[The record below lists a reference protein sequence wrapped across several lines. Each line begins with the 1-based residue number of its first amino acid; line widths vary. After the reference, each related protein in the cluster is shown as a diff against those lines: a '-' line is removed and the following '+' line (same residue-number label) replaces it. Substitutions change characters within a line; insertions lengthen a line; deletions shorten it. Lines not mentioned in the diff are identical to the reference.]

1 MNMDSVKDLVKNL
14 VKFAGLFIISFI
26 VIYLSLALFTSYGTN
41 IQKQDR
47 ISELTSYLE
56 VEDEKEVI
64 NPDTLEKETKYTF
77 TTKDDEKTYNKLV
90 KEYNSLNHAVNEE
103 STQIT
108 KMSTVPALA
117 IAGAIIILLN
127 LKKIKNEDEMEEEV
141 EDGWYE

>member
-1 MNMDSVKDLVKNL
+1 MKVTKEII
-14 VKFAGLFIISFI
+14 KFVGLFIISFI

-64 NPDTLEKETKYTF
+64 NPDTLEKETQYTF

-108 KMSTVPALA
+108 KMSTLPALS

-127 LKKIKNEDEMEEEV
+127 LKKIKDEDEMKDEM
-141 EDGWYE
+141 EDVWYE

>member
-1 MNMDSVKDLVKNL
+1 MKTIKETI
-14 VKFAGLFIISFI
+14 KFAGLFIISFI

-41 IQKQDR
+41 IQKQDH

-64 NPDTLEKETKYTF
+64 NPDTLEKETQYTF
-77 TTKDDEKTYNKLV
+77 ATKNDEKAYNKLV

-108 KMSTVPALA
+108 KMSTIPALA
-117 IAGAIIILLN
+117 IAGMTVILLN
-127 LKKIKNEDEMEEEV
+127 LKKIKDEMEDEM